1 MFSNIISEGVTSMLL
16 ALVIDFRVLTFN
28 LNTEEALDIAVPGL
42 RTTVFAL
49 RTYRYCKVFFP
60 VTGLAILE
68 SPSKIFVLSSSE
80 ALSSFWIS
88 FHQLFFYF
96 ASSSFLIASLRF
108 FRLIWAL
115 INPNRGFLA
124 DWDLKCMPYNIISER
139 SIFLKATQHHNT
151 QKKNAKKNK
160 LLQ

>member
-108 FRLIWAL
+108 FRLI
-115 INPNRGFLA
+115 
-124 DWDLKCMPYNIISER
+124 
-139 SIFLKATQHHNT
+139 
-151 QKKNAKKNK
+151 
-160 LLQ
+160 